1 MTSDTVV
8 ISVPK
13 TISRSTYY
21 KRMSE
26 QTVRQIIAW
35 YEALAQHEH
44 RANHRSVESIH
55 AEFDPQLREA
65 IGPENYARFVRKP

>member
-1 MTSDTVV
+1 
-8 ISVPK
+8 
-13 TISRSTYY
+13 
-21 KRMSE
+21 MSE